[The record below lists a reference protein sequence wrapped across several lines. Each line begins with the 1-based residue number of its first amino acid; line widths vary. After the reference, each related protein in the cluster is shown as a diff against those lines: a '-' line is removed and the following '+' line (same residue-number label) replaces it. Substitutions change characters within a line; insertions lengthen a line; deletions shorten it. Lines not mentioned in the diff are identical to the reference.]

1 MADPTRI
8 FRNLDGE
15 RVHCGDG
22 SLISNIGFI
31 DALLENS
38 GNEESRHVIRTIRE
52 DVERLQRALPDP
64 GLPGDGDLLTG
75 YRTLR
80 DHCRRLES
88 MLKETL
94 AKEQRNR
101 MLVMAMARTL
111 QSAGLEAP
119 HGLSDLV
126 LEGP

>member
-8 FRNLDGE
+8 FRHLDGE
-15 RVHCGDG
+15 PLHCGDG
-22 SLISNIGFI
+22 GLISNIGFI
-31 DALLENS
+31 AALLVKV

-64 GLPGDGDLLTG
+64 GLPGDGDLLAG
-75 YRTLR
+75 YRALR

-88 MLKETL
+88 MIKETV

-101 MLVMAMARTL
+101 MLVVTMARTL

-119 HGLSDLV
+119 RGLSDLV